1 MTRRSCAS
9 HLEVLALRAGIVKKV
24 TPHVLRRSCATLL
37 LKNGV
42 DIRVVQAQL
51 DHSSERVTAVYDAVG
66 VEIHGQAAHTM
77 AAMLASS
84 A

>member
-1 MTRRSCAS
+1 MAPGSSAD
-9 HLEVLALRAGIVKKV
+9 EKV

-42 DIRVVQAQL
+42 DLRVVQAQL
-51 DHSSERVTAVYDAVG
+51 DHSSERVTARYDAVG
-66 VEIHGQAAHTM
+66 IEIHAQAAHVM